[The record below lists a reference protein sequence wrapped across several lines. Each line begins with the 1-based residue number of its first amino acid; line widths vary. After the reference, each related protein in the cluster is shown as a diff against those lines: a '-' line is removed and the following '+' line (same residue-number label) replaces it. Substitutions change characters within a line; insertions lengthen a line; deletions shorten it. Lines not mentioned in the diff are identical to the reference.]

1 MDENPILMTLYA
13 VRNKEGKW
21 FRAKGFGGSGAS
33 WVDSLTK
40 AKIYPKIGQAR
51 SRVSF
56 FANNYPE
63 YGIPEIVELYVTTS
77 KVLDETKRV
86 KKVQAQRIKKEE
98 DYKKRMAEWKL
109 EQAKW
114 DLEQA
119 GKTVAALEQE
129 KAAKEFFEMF
139 DRVVSNHLI
148 VSPESGDQ

>member
-21 FRAKGFGGSGAS
+21 FRAKGFGGCGAS
-33 WVDSLTK
+33 WVESLTK

-56 FANNYPE
+56 FANNYPQF
-63 YGIPEIVELYVTTS
+63 GIPEIVELYVTTS
-77 KVLDETKRV
+77 KVLDETKWV

-109 EQAKW
+109 EQAKI
-114 DLEQA
+114 DLDRAE
-119 GKTVAALEQE
+119 KTVADLEKE
-129 KAAKEFFEMF
+129 KAAKEFVETFN
-139 DRVVSNHLI
+139 RVVGKCLI
-148 VSPESGDQ
+148 VRPESGDQ